1 MTYSRVQLKTLLL
14 LAGGQEPKRS
24 ETVYAPTLV
33 TLLLAVIIKKQRI
46 EMTFRGR
53 VFRVLQ
59 QLLAFLRASMAVGV
73 RASDLRSALKLIQP
87 KPSPAKLVR
96 IGGNGDGGYLVPDDL
111 EGLVAC
117 FSPGVAESANFEI
130 ALAEKGIR
138 SFMADYSVESAPV
151 GNNLFDFEK
160 LYLATHGEPG
170 MFIRLDEWIAVKKQ
184 EKGDLVL
191 QMDIEGNEWPILADI
206 SPETLSRFRIIV
218 LELHGMDNL
227 LTNPLGIEIFTSVF
241 RKLNHQFSVIHLHA
255 NNCCGALKYQGV
267 EIPRVLEVTLIRN
280 DRYENSKQVFESTIP
295 NALDVP
301 NVPGRKELTLSRD
314 WLG

>member
-1 MTYSRVQLKTLLL
+1 
-14 LAGGQEPKRS
+14 
-24 ETVYAPTLV
+24 
-33 TLLLAVIIKKQRI
+33 
-46 EMTFRGR
+46 
-53 VFRVLQ
+53 
-59 QLLAFLRASMAVGV
+59 MAVGV
-73 RASDLRSALKLIQP
+73 QASDLRLALKLIQP
-87 KPSPAKLVR
+87 KPSPVPLVR
-96 IGGNGDGGYLVPDDL
+96 IGGGGDGGYLVPDDL
-111 EGLVAC
+111 QGVVAC

-130 ALAEKGIR
+130 ALAEKGVR
-138 SFMADYSVESAPV
+138 SFMADKSVDSAPV
-151 GNNLFDFEK
+151 SNELFDFEK

-170 MFIRLDEWIAVKKQ
+170 KFMRLDEWIAEKKQ
-184 EKGDLVL
+184 NTGDLIF

-227 LTNPLGIEIFTSVF
+227 LTNPLGIEIFTSIF

-255 NNCCGALKYQGV
+255 NNCCGVLKYQGV

-301 NVPGRKELTLSRD
+301 NVPGRKELILSRD